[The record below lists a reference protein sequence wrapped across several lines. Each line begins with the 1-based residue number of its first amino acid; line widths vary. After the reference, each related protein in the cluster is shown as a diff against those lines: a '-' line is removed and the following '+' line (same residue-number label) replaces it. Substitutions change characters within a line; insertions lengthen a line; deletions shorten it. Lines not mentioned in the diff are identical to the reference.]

1 MLASTSAA
9 PSPGSS
15 CRAMP
20 PIRSLPR
27 HDNCATPRFDN
38 CAVLGI
44 PLAPNPSACRPGPPA
59 GTAPHIMLQHP
70 PDPRERG
77 FERRL
82 VMDDRETDILA
93 TRIGAAVRGT
103 RGVAAR
109 QHAHR
114 RVAPQAQRRLL
125 AVADIEPQKEPAL

>member
-1 MLASTSAA
+1 
-9 PSPGSS
+9 
-15 CRAMP
+15 MP
-20 PIRSLPR
+20 PMTSPPR
-27 HDNCATPRFDN
+27 RDNCAKPRSDN

-82 VMDDRETDILA
+82 VMDDRKTDILA
-93 TRIGAAVRGT
+93 ARIGAAVRSA
-103 RGVAAR
+103 RGVAAG
-109 QHAHR
+109 QHANR
-114 RVAPQAQRRLL
+114 RVAP
-125 AVADIEPQKEPAL
+125 